1 MNNASANRDNHLL
14 NVYAKES
21 NMKMTNREA
30 VIEYCLTF
38 PEVYVDTPF
47 RDINWM
53 VLRSKK
59 NKKIFAWTYE
69 RFGNI
74 WVNVKV
80 DTEWRDFWRRVY
92 PSVVP
97 GYHQNKDHW
106 NSIILDGTIPDDDI
120 KRMIRESYE
129 MIVGKV

>member
-1 MNNASANRDNHLL
+1 
-14 NVYAKES
+14 
-21 NMKMTNREA
+21 MKMTNREA

-47 RDINWM
+47 RDINW
-53 VLRSKK
+53 VVVRSKK

-92 PSVVP
+92 SSVVP
-97 GYHQNKDHW
+97 
-106 NSIILDGTIPDDDI
+106 
-120 KRMIRESYE
+120 
-129 MIVGKV
+129 